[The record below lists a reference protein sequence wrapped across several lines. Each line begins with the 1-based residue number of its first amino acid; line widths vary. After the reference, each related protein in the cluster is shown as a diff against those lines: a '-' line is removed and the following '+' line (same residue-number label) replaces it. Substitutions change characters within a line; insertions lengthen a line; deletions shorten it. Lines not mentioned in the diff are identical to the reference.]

1 MLEQKKFDSINCKN
15 RFQNPNK
22 SQNMDVCYRYKHF
35 FLFCCV
41 PELPFVMLTPIS
53 VLNKT
58 TDIQIKLHGIRLYLI
73 IVFKHKFG
81 LALSHAL
88 NTCAVLWCL
97 FFSHCCLIGKYAD
110 PLYLQN
116 IEGNEFKSIWRKLYQ
131 VLKMLY
137 CVSSLKFNE

>member
-97 FFSHCCLIGKYAD
+97 FFSHCCLIGKSFILAKHRRQWVQIH
-110 PLYLQN
+110 LEKTLSSSQN
-116 IEGNEFKSIWRKLYQ
+116 A
-131 VLKMLY
+131 VLCLI
-137 CVSSLKFNE
+137 S